1 MDTWKWEMEMCCSMH
16 IQSLYEKLLQCQQ
29 QGITTGINVAP
40 DYGAAPYDETLFDTL
55 RLSVKTTEEGLLA
68 LRGAV
73 SYWSPRSGFS
83 GKSSTIRTF
92 DNLESCLE
100 WMENKSAASDEC
112 AEIMSERCR

>member
-1 MDTWKWEMEMCCSMH
+1 MCCSMH

-83 GKSSTIRTF
+83 GKSTTIRTF